1 MNKRKSFIS
10 EEISS
15 EWKAAL
21 DRSMSDLKKIVDNSL
36 LSSLGEGLGVVN
48 IATQVI
54 DDAKR
59 NVESNAIELID
70 VMGAA
75 FDETSGALKK
85 LKDSNDRVSQEAA
98 FIVRS
103 LKDVQRKTK
112 EVSDYADQL
121 DRLNIAM
128 ATLQGHINSG
138 IFDVSAKCAAA
149 ITKATGDQA

>member
-59 NVESNAIELID
+59 IVESNAIELID

-138 IFDVSAKCAAA
+138 IFDVSAKC
-149 ITKATGDQA
+149 